1 MLQQLSAKGISLLR
15 QEAVNLEATAAL
27 QAASL
32 GSITPGEDSV
42 FGRLCQ
48 FGDMAIS
55 CLSHQMA
62 NLVLKRRDTAL
73 NRISKFVGPES
84 ALTLSCWVLPLSS
97 PEIR

>member
-1 MLQQLSAKGISLLR
+1 M
-15 QEAVNLEATAAL
+15 NLEATATAAL
-27 QAASL
+27 QAVSL

-73 NRISKFVGPES
+73 NRIYKFVGPES
-84 ALTLSCWVLPLSS
+84 ALTLRNGPLLGSAS
-97 PEIR
+97 LFPRDQVDATVDKMCQG